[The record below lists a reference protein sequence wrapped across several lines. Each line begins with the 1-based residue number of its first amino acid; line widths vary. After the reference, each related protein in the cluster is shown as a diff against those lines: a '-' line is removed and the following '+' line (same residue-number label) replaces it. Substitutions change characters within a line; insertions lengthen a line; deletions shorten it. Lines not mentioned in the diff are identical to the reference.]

1 VIELKNGRIE
11 AGGQVVIDDL
21 SFVAPAGK
29 VTCLTGVHGCGKT
42 LLVRTL
48 LGLWPLQRG
57 YVSLKG
63 EPVTLRS
70 AKWLRRLMTYV
81 PQQLPQP
88 FTDAL
93 EVLDDQE
100 PTPDKCCIIVDDPF
114 CGMDDERAV
123 LLTNRL
129 QTLAEAGKTV
139 VVTCSPFDAVRFTP
153 SVTLAYQIST

>member
-1 VIELKNGRIE
+1 MIELKDGRI
-11 AGGQVVIDDL
+11 AADGHVVIENL

-29 VTCLTGVHGCGKT
+29 ITCLTGVHGCGKT
-42 LLVRTL
+42 MLVRAL

-70 AKWLRRLMTYV
+70 ASWLRRLVTYV
-81 PQQLPQP
+81 PQQLPKP

-93 EVLDDQE
+93 DVLDDQE
-100 PTPDKCCIIVDDPF
+100 AAHEKCCVIVDDPF
-114 CGMDDERAV
+114 SSLTDERAA

-129 QTLAEAGKTV
+129 QTLAAAGKTV

-153 SVTLAYQIST
+153 SVTLAYQISS